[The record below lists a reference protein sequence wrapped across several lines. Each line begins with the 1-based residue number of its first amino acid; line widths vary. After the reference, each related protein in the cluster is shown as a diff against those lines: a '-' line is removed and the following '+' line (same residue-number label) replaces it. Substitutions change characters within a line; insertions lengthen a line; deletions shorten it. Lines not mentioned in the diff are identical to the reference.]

1 MAIAPNS
8 SKFKFKPLI
17 LFINFLISQNIFASY
32 FPLEFEEVNPLPFSL
47 NSFPTALY
55 NLSGLPINA
64 LQVLNDSYRLRM
76 QKQISDLC
84 QRVDYT
90 YKKLDWGK
98 SPCFSLPLTY
108 NYVSENGKPLV
119 YWEFADNS
127 SGFDESQR
135 RNVTLILGGVHPDEL
150 TPVHL
155 AFQFAE
161 ALNKNPN
168 LYKDSRVIIA
178 PLVNPDGFFANPP
191 KRTNA
196 NGVDLNRNFP
206 TTTWSKYAYQIW
218 YNSKDRDK
226 RKFPGRFPNSEQ
238 GTRFQ
243 ADLIN
248 KFQPNKV
255 ISIHA
260 PLAFLDLDYEIPK
273 LLTIGPQT
281 EQQKKARNLTEL
293 LSRSAGNYKIKD
305 FGIYP
310 GSLGNYA
317 GNERVIPTITLEL
330 SSSNPKLVKKFWRD
344 FSPGIFKALK
354 YEFKK
359 HQLDDLQASAL
370 WKTLN

>member
-1 MAIAPNS
+1 MVIAHIPGKI
-8 SKFKFKPLI
+8 KFKLII
-17 LFINFLISQNIFASY
+17 LFIILLVNSKSQATY
-32 FPLEFEEVNPLPFSL
+32 FSEELEEVSFSPFAFNNIPTSL
-47 NSFPTALY
+47 LNI
-55 NLSGLPINA
+55 SGLP
-64 LQVLNDSYRLRM
+64 LSSVQVLNETYRIRT
-76 QKQISDLC
+76 QKQIADLC
-84 QRVDYT
+84 QRIDYT
-90 YKKLDWGK
+90 YKKLDWSK
-98 SPCFSLPLTY
+98 SPCFSLPLTF

-119 YWEFADNS
+119 YWEFIDNS
-127 SGFDESQR
+127 TGYDESQR
-135 RNVTLILGGVHPDEL
+135 HNVTLILGGVHPDEL

-155 AFQFAE
+155 AFQLAE
-161 ALNKNPN
+161 ALHKNPN
-168 LYKDSRVIIA
+168 LYKNSRVIIA
-178 PLVNPDGFFANPP
+178 PLVNPDGFFSNPP

-206 TTTWSKYAYQIW
+206 TATWNKYAYQIW
-218 YNSKDRDK
+218 SSSKDRDK
-226 RKFPGRFPNSEQ
+226 RKFPGYFPNSEQ

-243 ADLIN
+243 ADLITR
-248 KFQPNKV
+248 FQPNKV

-260 PLAFLDLDYEIPK
+260 PLAFLDLDYEVPK

-281 EQQKKARNLTEL
+281 EQQRKARNLAEL

-359 HQLDDLQASAL
+359 PQFDDIQASAL
-370 WKTLN
+370 WNP